1 MVSAGINKVVSLGS
15 LVSDSDTM
23 LESIFSLVQC
33 FCTSVF
39 LNREEWSCW
48 RIGVPAL
55 GRHGYMHELAL
66 RLHTRH
72 AREMMSLGNEAV
84 ENERAQGLTVPVAA
98 GAVVVVVVLCS
109 AIYSVLHYLF

>member
-1 MVSAGINKVVSLGS
+1 MFLHISFPQARSNRRAGAAVRNAFH
-15 LVSDSDTM
+15 D
-23 LESIFSLVQC
+23 
-33 FCTSVF
+33 
-39 LNREEWSCW
+39 
-48 RIGVPAL
+48 A
-55 GRHGYMHELAL
+55 YMDELAL

-98 GAVVVVVVLCS
+98 GAAVVLVVLCS